1 MMNMH
6 KYEKIWIYFGSATL
20 LVFLIIVGVSAF
32 YMGNKPPSCA
42 VTLDP
47 AKVDAH
53 ELFKEPGLVQVG
65 DNEYQLNIVASAF
78 HYDLGN
84 SDGVIE
90 IPKGATV
97 HISATTKDVI
107 HGFEIAGTNAN
118 MMLEPGYISTVTTT
132 FKKAGDFTLVC
143 NEYCG
148 VGHHMMYGTI
158 KVVDA

>member
-1 MMNMH
+1 MNMH
-6 KYEKIWIYFGSATL
+6 KYEKIWLYFGSATL
-20 LVFLIIVGVSAF
+20 IFFLIVVGVSAF

-47 AKVDAH
+47 DQVDEH
-53 ELFKEPGLVQVG
+53 ELFKDPGLVEIG

-78 HYDLGN
+78 DYDVGN
-84 SDGVIE
+84 DDKVVE

-118 MMLEPGYISTVTTT
+118 MMLEPGYISTVTNT
-132 FKKAGDFTLVC
+132 FKESGTYTLVC

-148 VGHHMMYGTI
+148 TGHHLMHATI
-158 KVVDA
+158 EVTE